1 MLIRVRQIFNCRV
14 SLKNLLSLWVVIAEK
29 GLKRAVIKYLSVV
42 LIKLFF
48 LKVGSIQKK
57 IGMPVDLPIIKKS
70 GLVKTTVSIF
80 SLVWLMEFSITCLCL
95 GKVKV
100 FSDNS
105 NLKNLLSVQC
115 LHGNGKR
122 SIRARNGGR
131 LYFVYKTVFAVTHC
145 IRKTFHLQQN

>member
-1 MLIRVRQIFNCRV
+1 MLRRTSKDGCDQV
-14 SLKNLLSLWVVIAEK
+14 SFSRSNQSVLSY
-29 GLKRAVIKYLSVV
+29 RSFYT
-42 LIKLFF
+42 
-48 LKVGSIQKK
+48 KK
-57 IGMPVDLPIIKKS
+57 IGMPLDLPIIKKS
-70 GLVKTTVSIF
+70 SLVKTTVSIF

-105 NLKNLLSVQC
+105 NLKNLLNVQC

-122 SIRARNGGR
+122 SIGARNGER

-145 IRKTFHLQQN
+145 IRKTFHLQQS

>member
-1 MLIRVRQIFNCRV
+1 MLRRTSKDGCDQV
-14 SLKNLLSLWVVIAEK
+14 SFSRSNQSVLSY
-29 GLKRAVIKYLSVV
+29 RSFYT
-42 LIKLFF
+42 
-48 LKVGSIQKK
+48 KK
-57 IGMPVDLPIIKKS
+57 IGMPLDLPIIKKS
-70 GLVKTTVSIF
+70 SLVKTTVSIF

-115 LHGNGKR
+115 LHGKGKR
-122 SIRARNGGR
+122 SIGARNGGR

-145 IRKTFHLQQN
+145 IRKTFHLQQS